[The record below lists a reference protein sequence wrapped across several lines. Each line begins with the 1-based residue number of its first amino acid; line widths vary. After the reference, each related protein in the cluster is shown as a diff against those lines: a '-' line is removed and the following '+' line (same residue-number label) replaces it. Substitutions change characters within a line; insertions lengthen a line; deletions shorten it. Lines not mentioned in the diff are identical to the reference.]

1 MIKPIIFPNKK
12 VSAPDHGALFAAALP
27 DGILSGCSITYTGA
41 TLNIGTGRLVI
52 AGREIQIIS
61 TESVSIGL
69 TSAVARVKAVID
81 TSQVSTADTFGQFS
95 WVVDYAA
102 SISALPALQQ
112 ADINMDGT
120 TYEMEICALNVS
132 SSGITGIAR
141 QTGKTNIGTA
151 LAQKA
156 PAYTYGTTDL
166 TAGTSALTTGT
177 LHFVYE

>member
-141 QTGKTNIGTA
+141 KASTIGFQRGKLILPYNNTDLIGTT
-151 LAQKA
+151 L
-156 PAYTYGTTDL
+156 PS
-166 TAGTSALTTGT
+166 AGTPGRIYLKK
-177 LHFVYE
+177 V